1 MAQWASLGGRSAF
14 TRLRRPALADPG
26 LSSAGFCSA
35 PRHHTE
41 PVSLRIPSR
50 VVPSLDQNRAHTSS
64 RRGGYGLSGYQ
75 TWWRS
80 GRDSNSRT
88 GYARYGISSADSQ
101 NRLIS
106 TVLGAQTSIR
116 LELDCHSSSTVLQR
130 NPVFGNAVAA
140 SQEMPRPPGQFLV
153 VLEMALQAS
162 VSRRSAK
169 TRRIIL
175 LRDRSVQRRVPVNQ
189 AELWRPGVVRSRPR
203 RLSG

>member
-1 MAQWASLGGRSAF
+1 MARSGSTLGRA
-14 TRLRRPALADPG
+14 RPCTLSSTTSSTAVAVSVLDRVADQLAVVDPADDPGLPLADPG

-88 GYARYGISSADSQ
+88 G
-101 NRLIS
+101 
-106 TVLGAQTSIR
+106 
-116 LELDCHSSSTVLQR
+116 
-130 NPVFGNAVAA
+130 
-140 SQEMPRPPGQFLV
+140 
-153 VLEMALQAS
+153 
-162 VSRRSAK
+162 
-169 TRRIIL
+169 
-175 LRDRSVQRRVPVNQ
+175 
-189 AELWRPGVVRSRPR
+189 
-203 RLSG
+203 